1 MKISIRSIPLI
12 YLALL
17 LLLGSS
23 MAKAEQEGKDVEPKH
38 LYKYSE
44 VDTQRKRL

>member
-1 MKISIRSIPLI
+1 
-12 YLALL
+12 
-17 LLLGSS
+17 
-23 MAKAEQEGKDVEPKH
+23 MAKAEKEGKDAGPKL

>member
-1 MKISIRSIPLI
+1 MISYYEDLIRGS
-12 YLALL
+12 LALL

-23 MAKAEQEGKDVEPKH
+23 MAKAEQEGKDAEPKL

-44 VDTQRKRL
+44 VDT

>member
-1 MKISIRSIPLI
+1 MKISIRGISLI

-23 MAKAEQEGKDVEPKH
+23 MAKAEQEDKDAEPKL